1 MMWIYT
7 YTHTVKGKREGN
19 SRLWWYGLLSLCGG
33 VERIRGPQLHIWKRV
48 WRGVP
53 IIQSTI
59 ADDGNRMRMK
69 KKGPTNKI
77 NSSSSASSVAGW
89 ISSEFDTSSSPVLLR
104 LRFYWLRK
112 RILFV
117 LPCVHTSAP
126 VCVCLILGNFLFFF
140 PFWLGL
146 NVKLTKRTRRRRRRR
161 KKDNFYNQTKWWE
174 NAVGGQSCLRRRLP
188 FFRPLHPLDTRWLF
202 RILLLLRRRRRLLI
216 NGNPHGGRSTTPP
229 NSILYYT
236 ILLQ

>member
-1 MMWIYT
+1 
-7 YTHTVKGKREGN
+7 
-19 SRLWWYGLLSLCGG
+19 
-33 VERIRGPQLHIWKRV
+33 
-48 WRGVP
+48 
-53 IIQSTI
+53 
-59 ADDGNRMRMK
+59 MK

-117 LPCVHTSAP
+117 LPCAHISAS
-126 VCVCLILGNFLFFF
+126 VCVFDTWEFLVLLPILT
-140 PFWLGL
+140 W
-146 NVKLTKRTRRRRRRR
+146 VKREINEKNKKKKKKK